1 MKKLNIKINK
11 QKISD
16 VVSAGAVLLLVVGA
30 GVWIYVW
37 QLQHKTVSTST
48 SNASTMSA
56 INMERQAAI
65 DAAKKA
71 GKSTYSFTTGKMPP
85 PIAP

>member
-1 MKKLNIKINK
+1 MKKLKLKINK

-16 VVSAGAVLLLVVGA
+16 VVSACAVLLLVVGA

-37 QLQHKTVSTST
+37 RLQHKTTSST
-48 SNASTMSA
+48 SNTSTMSA